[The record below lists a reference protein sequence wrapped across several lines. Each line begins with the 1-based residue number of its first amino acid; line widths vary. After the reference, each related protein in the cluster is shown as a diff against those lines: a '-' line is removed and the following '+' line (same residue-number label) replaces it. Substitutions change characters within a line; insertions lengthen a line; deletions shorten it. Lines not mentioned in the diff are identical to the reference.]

1 MSKSSL
7 EAPLIQRTRKLT
19 QILIVSGTLNIL
31 LLATFVYSVLKE
43 REVSV
48 PIELKPI
55 AKERSVPIITNE
67 QLLRA
72 YSMLSFQDLLLRLD
86 NKELIEDGYTRRDLA
101 LSCLVAFH
109 HFNLERALG
118 GLEIQKRL
126 IPFRN
131 AQGEEQIP
139 LIIFP
144 SLADFQYDAIQHYA
158 RTEKW
163 PFTSQGLFFE
173 IQRNHFPRDPSL
185 LEAFYLTPHFHTL
198 FLLFTRTGLKMEREV
213 LVEML
218 AQGDWNVLNSFTEQ
232 QRQAQDLSL
241 EKRRSL
247 LLDYLDQRST
257 IAAKIFLET
266 DLEYTFKRMSD
277 AQVLTLFDILP
288 NNYPA
293 LITFARDL
301 IVSPRC
307 DAVWKKAA
315 TLLYTSAAE
324 VVPEP
329 YDHLATLHRFAPHL
343 VPPPSESIAAAAPQA
358 IPEVVADAF
367 IEASPVETRKANTP
381 QGKAAPNKSTKR
393 RTHTVVAGDNLWKI
407 ARKYRV
413 TVDSIM
419 RLNRLESERLRL
431 GKTLEIPDR

>member
-48 PIELKPI
+48 PIGLKPL
-55 AKERSVPIITNE
+55 AKERPIPTVTNE

-86 NKELIEDGYTRRDLA
+86 NQELIEDGYTKRDLA
-101 LSCLVAFH
+101 LACLVAFH

-118 GLEIQKRL
+118 GLEVQKRL
-126 IPFRN
+126 IPFCN

-144 SLADFQYDAIQHYA
+144 SLADFQYQAIQHYA

-163 PFTSQGLFFE
+163 PLTSQGLFFE
-173 IQRNHFPRDPSL
+173 IQRTSFPRDASL
-185 LEAFYLTPHFHTL
+185 LEAFYLTPHFHTV
-198 FLLFTRTGLKMEREV
+198 FLLFTRTGLKMEREM

-218 AQGDWNVLNSFTEQ
+218 AQADWNILNTFTEQ
-232 QRQAQDLSL
+232 QRVAQDLSL

-247 LLDYLDQRST
+247 LLDYLDQRSL

-266 DLEYTFKRMSD
+266 DLEFTCKRMSD
-277 AQVLTLFDILP
+277 TQILTLFDLLP
-288 NNYPA
+288 NDYSP
-293 LITFARDL
+293 LIAFAKDL

-315 TLLYTSAAE
+315 GLLYTSSAE
-324 VVPEP
+324 TLPEP
-329 YDHLATLHRFAPHL
+329 YDHLATLHRFAPNL
-343 VPPPSESIAAAAPQA
+343 LPPPSEPIASAINLPEKPSELLKVTTPHAAPT
-358 IPEVVADAF
+358 
-367 IEASPVETRKANTP
+367 SK
-381 QGKAAPNKSTKR
+381 KSTKL
-393 RTHTVVAGDNLWKI
+393 RTHTIAAGDNLWKI
-407 ARKYRV
+407 AKKYRV
-413 TVDSIM
+413 SVDSIM
-419 RLNRLESERLRL
+419 RQNRLESERLRL
-431 GKTLEIPDR
+431 GKTLEIPDSPK